1 MWSVIVNDSSLTHGE
16 IDLQVLNLNQSSRE
30 EAMNK

>member
-1 MWSVIVNDSSLTHGE
+1 MCSMIVNDSGFMRGE

-30 EAMNK
+30 ETMNK